1 MTIQQS
7 PQRLLDTGAAVGPQ
21 VYRLVRERIIRGDL
35 EPGTRISESE
45 IAGGYDVSRQPVRE
59 AFIKLAEEGLLE
71 IRPQRGT
78 FVRKIA
84 IPSVMDARFVRE
96 AIEADIVRLLAQL
109 AVPGLEEELRGLLA
123 AQARAAAAGEW
134 LRFVELDERF
144 HRVLASG
151 AGKTYAW
158 NVVESVKAQMDRVRH
173 LSAQRFPMDK
183 LIEQHTAIVD
193 GIAGHNPVAAE
204 RAMRA
209 HLREILNDLPAIAGS
224 RPEFFEDA
232 DQT

>member
-144 HRVLASG
+144 LFKALAHCLL
-151 AGKTYAW
+151 
-158 NVVESVKAQMDRVRH
+158 QP
-173 LSAQRFPMDK
+173 L
-183 LIEQHTAIVD
+183 
-193 GIAGHNPVAAE
+193 
-204 RAMRA
+204 
-209 HLREILNDLPAIAGS
+209 
-224 RPEFFEDA
+224 
-232 DQT
+232 

>member
-1 MTIQQS
+1 MTIQPK
-7 PQRLLDTGAAVGPQ
+7 PQRLLDSGAAVSPQ
-21 VYRLVRERIIRGDL
+21 VYRLMRERIIRGELD
-35 EPGTRISESE
+35 PGTRISESE
-45 IAGGYDVSRQPVRE
+45 IAGEYDVSRQPVRE

-84 IPSVMDARFVRE
+84 VSSVMDARFVRE
-96 AIEADIVRLLAQL
+96 AIEADIVRLLAQS

-123 AQARAAAAGEW
+123 AQASAAAAGEW

-144 HRVLASG
+144 HRALASG
-151 AGKTYAW
+151 AGKAYAW

-193 GIAGHNPVAAE
+193 GIAGHNPDAAE

>member
-7 PQRLLDTGAAVGPQ
+7 PQRLLDTGTAVGPQ

-96 AIEADIVRLLAQL
+96 AIEADIVRLLAQSS
-109 AVPGLEEELRGLLA
+109 VPGLEEELRGLLA
-123 AQARAAAAGEW
+123 AQAKAAAAGEW

-193 GIAGHNPVAAE
+193 GIAGHNPDAAE

>member
-21 VYRLVRERIIRGDL
+21 VYRLLRERIIRGDL
-35 EPGTRISESE
+35 EPGIRISESE
-45 IAGGYDVSRQPVRE
+45 IASGYDVSRQPVRE

-71 IRPQRGT
+71 VRPQRGT

-84 IPSVMDARFVRE
+84 ASAVMDARFVRE
-96 AIEADIVRLLAQL
+96 AIEADIVRLLAQSP
-109 AVPGLEEELRGLLA
+109 VSGLEEELRGLLA
-123 AQARAAAAGEW
+123 VQARAAASGEW
-134 LRFVELDERF
+134 LQFIDLDERF
-144 HRVLASG
+144 HRALASG
-151 AGKTYAW
+151 AGKAYAW
-158 NVVESVKAQMDRVRH
+158 NVVEGVKAQMDRVRH

-183 LIEQHTAIVD
+183 LVEQHTAIVD
-193 GIAGHNPVAAE
+193 GISGQNPDAAE

-232 DQT
+232 DPT

>member
-123 AQARAAAAGEW
+123 AQAKAAAAGEW

-193 GIAGHNPVAAE
+193 GIAGHNPDAAE